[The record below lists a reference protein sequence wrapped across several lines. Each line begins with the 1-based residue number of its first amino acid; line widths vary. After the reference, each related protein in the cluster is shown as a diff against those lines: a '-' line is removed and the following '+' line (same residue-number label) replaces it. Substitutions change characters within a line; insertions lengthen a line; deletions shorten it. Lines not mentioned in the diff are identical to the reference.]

1 MGKMPAAQAI
11 VESLRVEGVSTV
23 FGLAGSCILE
33 IMDKLYDAKDI
44 RFIDTRHEQAAAHM
58 ADGYARVTGRA
69 GVVLVTNGPG
79 ASNLVTGVALAK
91 LAHSPVLA
99 ITGAPMTSQ
108 DQRES
113 YQEFDQVALFRPITK
128 HSYRV
133 NRPDRIPELFR
144 YAFSTALSGKPG
156 PVHVDIPRDL
166 LYSEIEA
173 EFLRPSQYRPEN
185 RARGGREQVAQAAKL
200 LAGARHPMILAGGG
214 VIWSGATREVVELA
228 ELLQAPMATSSMH
241 RDAVPNDHPL
251 FVGQLG
257 AKGSK
262 GAKVTAQA
270 SDVILGLGTRL
281 AHATTFYGYD
291 YIPKTAKLIQV
302 EIDQKELGRNLPV
315 EVAILG
321 DAREVAMDL
330 AEALRG
336 HRPAPGPAEER
347 RAAAARHRAERE
359 QMWEEARRAN
369 GTPLRPSRFLAEL
382 RKRLPRG
389 AVVALDAGS
398 LCSMST
404 DALEYF
410 EPRTLLTPLDFACL
424 GFSYAAA
431 MGAKVARPEKTC
443 VAIAGDG
450 GFAMNLQELETA
462 VRCGIQTVT
471 FILNNNCWGSE
482 KAYQR
487 DYCDGRYIGTW
498 ITNPPYDK
506 VAEVFGAKGLRVDHP
521 SQVADGIDAAFK
533 ADAPVLVDVIVDP
546 EELAETVRKD
556 AMKPR
561 VTS

>member
-1 MGKMPAAQAI
+1 MAKMPAAQAV
-11 VESLRVEGVSTV
+11 VEALRIEGVDTV

-44 RFIDTRHEQAAAHM
+44 RFIDTRHEQAATHM
-58 ADGYARVTGRA
+58 ADGYARASGRP

-91 LAHSPVLA
+91 LAHSPVVA
-99 ITGAPMTSQ
+99 VTGAPMTSQ

-128 HSYRV
+128 QSYRV

-144 YAFSTALSGKPG
+144 YAFATALTGKPG

-166 LYSEIEA
+166 LYSEVEA
-173 EFLRPSQYRPEN
+173 EFVKPAHYRPEN
-185 RARGGREQVAQAAKL
+185 RARGGRELIAQAAKL
-200 LAGARHPMILAGGG
+200 LAGARHPMILVGGG
-214 VIWSGATREVVELA
+214 VIWSGASRQAVELA
-228 ELLQAPMATSSMH
+228 ELLQAPIATSAMH

-251 FVGQLG
+251 FEGQLG
-257 AKGSK
+257 AKGSR

-270 SDVILGLGTRL
+270 SDVILCLGTRL

-291 YIPKTAKLIQV
+291 YIPKHAKLIQV

-321 DAREVAMDL
+321 DAREVALDL
-330 AEALRG
+330 LEALHG
-336 HRPAPGPAEER
+336 HRPDPGAARER
-347 RAAAARHRAERE
+347 VAAAARHRADRERE
-359 QMWEEARRAN
+359 WEDARKRG
-369 GTPLRPSRFLAEL
+369 GTPLKPSRFLAEL
-382 RKRLPRG
+382 RRRLPRG
-389 AVVALDAGS
+389 AIVALDAGS

-404 DALEYF
+404 DAFDYF

-431 MGAKVARPEKTC
+431 MGAKVARPEKPC

-462 VRCGIQTVT
+462 VRVGINTVT

-487 DYCDGRYIGTW
+487 DYCDGRYIGTE
-498 ITNPPYDK
+498 IGNPPYDR
-506 VAEVFGAKGLRVDHP
+506 VAELFGAKGFRIDQP
-521 SQVADGIDAAFK
+521 DQAADVIEAALT
-533 ADAPVLVDVIVDP
+533 ADAPVLVDVILDP
-546 EELAETVRKD
+546 GELAETVRKD
-556 AMKPR
+556 AMKKR

>member
-1 MGKMPAAQAI
+1 MAKMPAAQAI
-11 VESLRVEGVSTV
+11 VEALRVEGVNTV

-58 ADGYARVTGRA
+58 ADGYARTAGRP
-69 GVVLVTNGPG
+69 GVVMVTNGPG
-79 ASNLVTGVALAK
+79 ASNLVTGVTLAK

-128 HSYRV
+128 ESYRV

-144 YAFSTALSGKPG
+144 YAFAKALTGKPG
-156 PVHVDIPRDL
+156 PVHMDIPRDL
-166 LYSEIEA
+166 LYSEIEV
-173 EFLRPSQYRPEN
+173 EFLKPSQYRPEN
-185 RARGGREQVAQAAKL
+185 RARGGREQIAQATKL

-214 VIWSGATREVVELA
+214 VIWSGASREAVELA
-228 ELLQAPMATSSMH
+228 ELLQAPIATSSMH
-241 RDAVPNDHPL
+241 RDSIANDHPL

-257 AKGSK
+257 AKGSR
-262 GAKVTAQA
+262 GATATAQA
-270 SDVILGLGTRL
+270 SDVILCLGTRL
-281 AHATTFYGYD
+281 AHATTFYGYN
-291 YIPKTAKLIQV
+291 YVPKSAKLIQV

-315 EVAILG
+315 DVSILG

-330 AEALRG
+330 IEALRG
-336 HRPAPGPAEER
+336 HRPDPKAAVE
-347 RAAAARHRAERE
+347 RAAEAARHRAERE
-359 QMWEEARRAN
+359 QQWEEARKVN
-369 GTPLRPSRFLAEL
+369 STPLKPSRFLGEL

-389 AVVALDAGS
+389 ASVSLDAGS

-404 DALEYF
+404 DAFEYF

-431 MGAKVARPEKTC
+431 MGAKIARPDKLC

-462 VRCGIQTVT
+462 TRCGINTVT

-487 DYCDGRYIGTW
+487 DYCDNRFIGTE

-506 VAEVFGAKGLRVDHP
+506 VAEIFGAKGFRIDHP
-521 SQVADGIDAAFK
+521 SHVADVIDAALK
-533 ADAPVLVDVIVDP
+533 TDAPVLVDVIVDP

-561 VTS
+561 VT